1 MRRAVTPEQQDTG
14 GDSTEPEVKDPK
26 IIKRYSNRKLY
37 DTERSKYVTLDEI
50 AKMIKAG
57 DEVTIIDN
65 ETKEDLT
72 SVTLTQIIYEEE
84 KRESRM
90 PLSMLRNLIQTGGE
104 ALQDFF
110 DKSVKTPA
118 LEAQRSVG
126 KGVEELR
133 QSAIGL
139 RDAATRSVNELTGS
153 ARRMFAERKAEEFKK
168 VVTTQLDE
176 LEHRIQTR
184 IEDVAAIQD
193 AQKND
198 DAEEADG
205 KTDEEAHIDLLSAH
219 RIDAHTAMLRERLDA
234 VRQLVDELERAG
246 KRTK

>member
-1 MRRAVTPEQQDTG
+1 MSNEPNDKPAPETPEAQTQA
-14 GDSTEPEVKDPK
+14 EPK

-57 DEVTIIDN
+57 EEVTIIDN

-104 ALQDFF
+104 ALTEFF

-126 KGVEELR
+126 KGVEELK
-133 QSAIGL
+133 QSALGL
-139 RDAATRSVNELTGS
+139 RDAATRSVTEITGS
-153 ARRMFAERKAEEFKK
+153 AKRLFAERKAEEFRKS
-168 VVTTQLDE
+168 VTTQLDE
-176 LEHRIQTR
+176 LELKLKTRIQ
-184 IEDVAAIQD
+184 DVQPGG
-193 AQKND
+193 
-198 DAEEADG
+198 EADVPADG
-205 KTDEEAHIDLLSAH
+205 ADGAEHLEVFAAHK
-219 RIDAHTAMLRERLDA
+219 IDAHVTMLKERFDAM
-234 VRQLVDELERAG
+234 RQLVDELERLG
-246 KRTK
+246 SGHKN